1 MTDSDFKEDRLDNV
15 DLPELDDD
23 KPKPSRWYGG
33 KRRHIPERPRGLY
46 LAYINELIARSHS
59 KRDDGADDGL
69 ERPCRDKE
77 RWDAERQK
85 AA

>member
-1 MTDSDFKEDRLDNV
+1 MDSDFRDDRDFSG
-15 DLPELDDD
+15 PEIHEPLDD
-23 KPKPSRWYGG
+23 KPRWYGG

-59 KRDDGADDGL
+59 ERDDAADDGL
-69 ERPCRDKE
+69 EQHFRDKE

-85 AA
+85 AT